1 MFAELVRLGR
11 RDEIGGPQF
20 LAELFDR
27 AGTGAD
33 LFYHAEQVRNA
44 AIVRRLHRLAVE
56 MTGLTRTAGQP
67 AADLLADFE
76 QKLFDIGATAA
87 NRGDGV
93 VSADDAIAEAM
104 ARIDERQTA
113 GKPRGVGTGYADL
126 DELLGGLRPGTLT
139 IVAARPSVGKTALAA
154 GLLLNAAAA
163 GTPGLFISLEMGR
176 EEIAERLLAM
186 VSNVSL
192 SRISGTDRLNASEA
206 NKVCSVKVGGNGG
219 RVWIDDRPGQTA
231 ARIASTTRRAVRRH
245 NVGLIVVDYLQL
257 VHAENARDP
266 RHLQVGMVATR
277 LKELARTARVP
288 VVALAQLNREI
299 ENRTDGKPKLS
310 DLRDS
315 GQIEQDADSVILLHP
330 QPADPKAL
338 VQDVDALLEKNR
350 HGPRGVVPLLYRRA
364 NVRFEPRTV
373 EGR

>member
-1 MFAELVRLGR
+1 MFAELVRLGQ

-27 AGTGAD
+27 AGSGAD

-44 AIVRRLHRLAVE
+44 AAVRRLHRLAVE
-56 MTGLTRTAGQP
+56 MTGLTRTSGQP

-87 NRGDGV
+87 SRGDGI
-93 VSADDAIAEAM
+93 VSADEAIAEAKG
-104 ARIDERQTA
+104 RIDERQLA
-113 GKPRGVGTGYADL
+113 GKPRGVATGYADL
-126 DELLGGLRPGTLT
+126 DEFLGGLRPGTLT
-139 IVAARPSVGKTALAA
+139 IVAARPSVGKTALTA

-163 GTPGLFISLEMGR
+163 GTSGLLVSLEMSR
-176 EEIAERLLAM
+176 EEIAERFLAM

-192 SRISGTDRLNASEA
+192 SRISGTDKLNPSELG
-206 NKVCSVKVGGNGG
+206 KVCSVKVGWNGG

-245 NVGLIVVDYLQL
+245 NVGPIVIDYLQL

-350 HGPRGVVPLLYRRA
+350 NGPRGVVPLLYRRA
-364 NVRFEPRTV
+364 NVRFEPRSV
-373 EGR
+373 ECR